1 MNNTKISLIFACYNV
16 SQYLDKLFHLLATQP
31 YQNIEIIFVEDC
43 STDDTKIKLKSFHD
57 SRVKLLFN
65 EQNIGAAESRNR
77 GIQISQG
84 EYIWFPDPDDLFDEL
99 LLSKVN
105 TIIQQYSPDVVSI
118 GMQEQYE
125 VDGNVSYV
133 KDILSKY
140 SGLIFENFT
149 DVFVD
154 LEEKFLFGYTNNKFY
169 KISLIRKYHILNEH
183 QALKEDFE
191 FNIRVFKKAL
201 NLYLLNEPLYF
212 YMKRNNGSL
221 TSRFVPDYFR
231 IHMQTLSS
239 FKSLIKEKGIIN
251 ENVNRL
257 LINRFIRYCVSAI
270 ERNGSENAKM
280 SFLEQ
285 KVWIKNNI
293 FNQEQYSEYLLY
305 PHLVSNKQKPFYYLI
320 KYKMNFLLITMAY
333 FIKLVKAKLPIL
345 FVKLKS

>member
-1 MNNTKISLIFACYNV
+1 
-16 SQYLDKLFHLLATQP
+16 
-31 YQNIEIIFVEDC
+31 
-43 STDDTKIKLKSFHD
+43 
-57 SRVKLLFN
+57 
-65 EQNIGAAESRNR
+65 
-77 GIQISQG
+77 
-84 EYIWFPDPDDLFDEL
+84 
-99 LLSKVN
+99 
-105 TIIQQYSPDVVSI
+105 
-118 GMQEQYE
+118 MQEQYE

-140 SGLIFENFT
+140 NGLILDNFT

-169 KISLIRKYHILNEH
+169 KTSLIRKYHILNEH

-191 FNIRVFKKAL
+191 FNIKVFKKAL
-201 NLYLLNEPLYF
+201 NFYLLNEPLYF

-251 ENVNRL
+251 ENVNQL

>member
-1 MNNTKISLIFACYNV
+1 MNDIKISLIFACYNV

-84 EYIWFPDPDDLFDEL
+84 EYIWFPDPDDLFDKL
-99 LLSKVN
+99 LLTKVN

-140 SGLIFENFT
+140 DGLILDNFT

-169 KISLIRKYHILNEH
+169 KTSLVRKYHILNEH

-191 FNIRVFKKAL
+191 FNIKVFKKAL

-251 ENVNRL
+251 ENVNQL

-270 ERNGSENAKM
+270 ERNGTENAKM

>member
-1 MNNTKISLIFACYNV
+1 MKISLIFACYNV
-16 SQYLDKLFHLLATQP
+16 SKYLDDLYELLISQP
-31 YQNIEIIFVEDC
+31 YKNVEFIFVDDC
-43 STDDTKIKLKSFHD
+43 STDNTKTKILSFKD
-57 SRVKLLFN
+57 RRVKTVLN
-65 EQNIGAAESRNR
+65 KENIGAACSRNN
-77 GIQISQG
+77 GIDIATGDYIS
-84 EYIWFPDPDDLFDEL
+84 FVDPDDMFDKNL
-99 LLSKVN
+99 LERISKIVN
-105 TIIQQYSPDVVSI
+105 NYNPDVIDV
-118 GMQEQYE
+118 GMQEIYE
-125 VDGNVSYV
+125 IDNIVTYRKN
-133 KDILSKY
+133 IISKY
-140 SGLIFENFT
+140 SGFFDKNINDVLI
-149 DVFVD
+149 D
-154 LEEKFLFGYTNNKFY
+154 LEYKFLFGSSSNKFY
-169 KISLIRKYHILNEH
+169 RKEIIDKHHIRNEH

-191 FNIRVFKKAL
+191 FNIKVFKKAL
-201 NLYLLNEPLYF
+201 NFYLLNEPLYF

-251 ENVNRL
+251 ENVNQL

>member
-1 MNNTKISLIFACYNV
+1 MNDIKISLIFACYNV

-84 EYIWFPDPDDLFDEL
+84 EYIWFPDPDDLFDKL
-99 LLSKVN
+99 LLTKVN

-140 SGLIFENFT
+140 DGLILDNFT

-169 KISLIRKYHILNEH
+169 KTSLVRKYHILNEH

-191 FNIRVFKKAL
+191 FNIKVFKKAL
-201 NLYLLNEPLYF
+201 NFYLLNEPLYF

-251 ENVNRL
+251 ENVNQL

-270 ERNGSENAKM
+270 ERNGTENAKM